1 MSEREAT
8 KGTARVKA
16 RAGGPLL
23 ILPLVVFLVVFLLY
37 PLCYLVANSLV
48 PGGGVLEGRT
58 KQVGAWSAAQWLRTA
73 TAENYVKLFSD
84 GYYLSS
90 LLHSVVLSLAVAVGS
105 VLLCMAPAWVLVRA
119 RFPGKRIFRAVL
131 TIPMA
136 FSGVIVGFMIVI
148 MLGRWGVIPAL
159 LHRLTGEAYLSMTA
173 YTLSG
178 IIVAYV
184 YFEIPRATLTL
195 EAAIRK
201 FDFDLDDAARSLG
214 ATLWQRLWYVLV
226 PLLLPAI
233 ISTVALAFS
242 VSMGSFGVALI
253 IAKKLNLLPVDI
265 FLEITG
271 YANFEFASALCVVML
286 VITLTTNLYLRRLGE
301 KRYVFRQR

>member
-1 MSEREAT
+1 MTGRL
-8 KGTARVKA
+8 
-16 RAGGPLL
+16 GPLL
-23 ILPLVVFLVVFLLY
+23 VVPLVVFLAAFLLY
-37 PLCYLVANSLV
+37 PLCFLAANSLY

-58 KQVGAWSAAQWLRTA
+58 RQVGAWTAAEWVRSFTL
-73 TAENYVKLFSD
+73 ENYVKLFSD
-84 GYYLSS
+84 GYFLSS
-90 LLHSVVLSLAVAVGS
+90 LFHSVMLSLCVAVGS
-105 VLLCMAPAWVLVRA
+105 VLLCIAPAWVLVRTQ
-119 RFPGKRIFRAVL
+119 FPGKRLFRAVL
-131 TIPMA
+131 TVPMA

-148 MLGRWGVIPAL
+148 MLGRWGAVPAF
-159 LHRLTGEAYLSMTA
+159 LHWLTGEAYLSMTA

-178 IIVAYV
+178 LVVAYV

-201 FDFDLDDAARSLG
+201 FDFDLDAAARSLG
-214 ATLWQRLWYVLV
+214 ASLPQRLWYVLI

-253 IAKKLNLLPVDI
+253 VAKKFNLLPVDI

-286 VITLTTNLYLRRLGE
+286 LITLGANLYLRRLGE

>member
-1 MSEREAT
+1 M
-8 KGTARVKA
+8 KA
-16 RAGGPLL
+16 RMSGAWLV
-23 ILPLVVFLVVFLLY
+23 LPLAIFLLVFLLY
-37 PLCYLVANSLV
+37 PLCYRAANSLV

-58 KQVGAWSAAQWLRTA
+58 KQVGAWSIRQWLQTV
-73 TAENYVKLFSD
+73 TVENYVKLFGD

-90 LLHSVVLSLAVAVGS
+90 LLHSVVLSLTIAIGS
-105 VLLCMAPAWVLVRA
+105 VILCIAPAWVLVRTQ
-119 RFPGKRIFRAVL
+119 FPGKRLFRAVL

-148 MLGRWGVIPAL
+148 MLGRWGVIPAV
-159 LHRLTGEAYLSMTA
+159 LHWLTGEAYLSMTA

-178 IIVAYV
+178 LVIAYV

-201 FDFDLDDAARSLG
+201 FDFDLDAAARSLG
-214 ATLWQRLWYVLV
+214 ATLWQRLWYVLI

-233 ISTVALAFS
+233 ISTVALAFA

-253 IAKKLNLLPVDI
+253 IAKKFNLLPVDI

-286 VITLTTNLYLRRLGE
+286 AVTLTTNLYLRRVGE
-301 KRYVFRQR
+301 KRYVFKQR

>member
-1 MSEREAT
+1 VKT
-8 KGTARVKA
+8 RVSGA
-16 RAGGPLL
+16 LL
-23 ILPLVVFLVVFLLY
+23 VLPLVVFLFVFLLY
-37 PLCYLVANSLV
+37 PLGYLAANSLV

-58 KQVGAWSAAQWLRTA
+58 KQVGGWSAGQWLQSVTV
-73 TAENYVKLFSD
+73 ENYVKLFGD

-90 LLHSVVLSLAVAVGS
+90 LLHSVVLSLAIAVGS
-105 VLLCMAPAWVLVRA
+105 VILCIAPAWVLVRT
-119 RFPGKRIFRAVL
+119 RFPGKRLFRAVL

-148 MLGRWGVIPAL
+148 MLGRWGVIPAA
-159 LHRLTGEAYLSMTA
+159 LHWLTGEAYLSMTA

-178 IIVAYV
+178 LVIAYV

-201 FDFDLDDAARSLG
+201 FDFDLDAAARSLG

-233 ISTVALAFS
+233 ISTVALAFA

-253 IAKKLNLLPVDI
+253 IAKKFNLLPVDI

-286 VITLTTNLYLRRLGE
+286 AVTLTTNLYLRRLGE
-301 KRYVFRQR
+301 KRYVFKQR

>member
-1 MSEREAT
+1 MKT
-8 KGTARVKA
+8 
-16 RAGGPLL
+16 RASGALL
-23 ILPLVVFLVVFLLY
+23 VLPLVVFLAVFLLY
-37 PLCYLVANSLV
+37 PLSYLAANSLV

-58 KQVGAWSAAQWLRTA
+58 KQVGAWTARQWLQTV
-73 TAENYVKLFSD
+73 TVENYVKLFAD

-90 LLHSVVLSLAVAVGS
+90 LLHSVVLSLAIAIGS
-105 VLLCMAPAWVLVRA
+105 VILCIAPAWVLVRTQF
-119 RFPGKRIFRAVL
+119 RGKRLFRAVL

-136 FSGVIVGFMIVI
+136 FSGVIVGFMVVI

-159 LHRLTGEAYLSMTA
+159 LHWLTGEAYLSMTA

-178 IIVAYV
+178 LVIAYV

-201 FDFDLDDAARSLG
+201 FDFDLDAAARSLG

-233 ISTVALAFS
+233 ISTVALAFA

-253 IAKKLNLLPVDI
+253 IAKKFNLLPVDI

-286 VITLTTNLYLRRLGE
+286 VVTLTTNLYLRRLGE
-301 KRYVFRQR
+301 KRYVFKER

>member
-1 MSEREAT
+1 MTGRL
-8 KGTARVKA
+8 
-16 RAGGPLL
+16 GPLL
-23 ILPLVVFLVVFLLY
+23 VVPLVVFLAVFLLY
-37 PLCYLVANSLV
+37 PLCFLAANSLH

-58 KQVGAWSAAQWLRTA
+58 RQVGAWTAAEWVRSLTL
-73 TAENYVKLFSD
+73 ENYFKLFSD
-84 GYYLSS
+84 GYFLSS
-90 LLHSVVLSLAVAVGS
+90 LFNSVALSLGVAVGS
-105 VLLCMAPAWVLVRA
+105 VLLCIAPAWVLVRTQ
-119 RFPGKRIFRAVL
+119 FPGKRLFRAVL
-131 TIPMA
+131 TVPMA

-148 MLGRWGVIPAL
+148 MLGRWGAIPAF
-159 LHRLTGEAYLSMTA
+159 LHWLTGEAYLSMTA

-178 IIVAYV
+178 LVVAYV

-214 ATLWQRLWYVLV
+214 ASLWQRLWYVLI
-226 PLLLPAI
+226 PLLMPAI

-253 IAKKLNLLPVDI
+253 VAKKFNLLPVDI

-286 VITLTTNLYLRRLGE
+286 LITLGANLYLRRLGE

>member
-1 MSEREAT
+1 MTS
-8 KGTARVKA
+8 
-16 RAGGPLL
+16 
-23 ILPLVVFLVVFLLY
+23 F
-37 PLCYLVANSLV
+37 
-48 PGGGVLEGRT
+48 
-58 KQVGAWSAAQWLRTA
+58 
-73 TAENYVKLFSD
+73 
-84 GYYLSS
+84 SS
-90 LLHSVVLSLAVAVGS
+90 LRARLVGTVFVAI
-105 VLLCMAPAWVLVRA
+105 APAWVLVRTQ
-119 RFPGKRIFRAVL
+119 FPGKRLFRAVL

-148 MLGRWGVIPAL
+148 MLGRWGAIPAV
-159 LHRLTGEAYLSMTA
+159 LHWLTGEAYLSMLA

-178 IIVAYV
+178 LVVAYV

-214 ATLWQRLWYVLV
+214 AGLWQRLWYVLV

-233 ISTVALAFS
+233 ISTVALAFA

-253 IAKKLNLLPVDI
+253 IAKKFNLLPVDI

-271 YANFEFASALCVVML
+271 YANFEFASALCMIML
-286 VITLTTNLYLRRLGE
+286 AITLTTNLYLRRLGE
-301 KRYVFRQR
+301 QRYVFRQR

>member
-1 MSEREAT
+1 MTGRL
-8 KGTARVKA
+8 
-16 RAGGPLL
+16 GPLL
-23 ILPLVVFLVVFLLY
+23 VVPLVVFLAAFLLY
-37 PLCYLVANSLV
+37 PLCFLAANSLY

-58 KQVGAWSAAQWLRTA
+58 RQVGAWTAAEWVRSFTL
-73 TAENYVKLFSD
+73 ENYVKLFSD
-84 GYYLSS
+84 GYFLSS
-90 LLHSVVLSLAVAVGS
+90 LFHSVVLSLCVAVGS
-105 VLLCMAPAWVLVRA
+105 VLLCIAPAWVLVRTQ
-119 RFPGKRIFRAVL
+119 FPGKRLFRAVL
-131 TIPMA
+131 TVPMA

-148 MLGRWGVIPAL
+148 MLGRWGAVPAF
-159 LHRLTGEAYLSMTA
+159 LHWLTGEAYLSMTA

-178 IIVAYV
+178 LVVAYV

-201 FDFDLDDAARSLG
+201 FDFDLDAAARSLG
-214 ATLWQRLWYVLV
+214 ASLPQRLWYVLI

-253 IAKKLNLLPVDI
+253 VAKKFNLLPVDI

-286 VITLTTNLYLRRLGE
+286 LITLGANLYLRRLGE

>member
-1 MSEREAT
+1 MRI
-8 KGTARVKA
+8 
-16 RAGGPLL
+16 GGPLL
-23 ILPLVVFLVVFLLY
+23 VVPLVAFLVVFLLY
-37 PLCYLVANSLV
+37 PLCYLAANSLV

-58 KQVGAWSAAQWLRTA
+58 KQVGGWSPAQWLQTA
-73 TAENYVKLFSD
+73 TPENYVKLFQD
-84 GYYLSS
+84 RYYVAS
-90 LLHSVVLSLAVAVGS
+90 LVNSVLLSLAVAVGS
-105 VLLCMAPAWVLVRA
+105 VALCVAPAWVLVRTQF
-119 RFPGKRIFRAVL
+119 RGKRLFRAVL

-148 MLGRWGVIPAL
+148 MLGRWGAIPAF
-159 LHRLTGEAYLSMTA
+159 LHWLTGEAYLSMVA

-178 IIVAYV
+178 LVIAYV

-195 EAAIRK
+195 EAAIRR
-201 FDFDLDDAARSLG
+201 FDFDLDAAARSLG
-214 ATLWQRLWYVLV
+214 AGLWQRLWYVLI

-233 ISTVALAFS
+233 ISTIALAFA

-253 IAKKLNLLPVDI
+253 IAKKFHVLPVDI

-286 VITLTTNLYLRRLGE
+286 AITLTTNLYLRRLGE
-301 KRYVFRQR
+301 KHYVFRQR

>member
-1 MSEREAT
+1 
-8 KGTARVKA
+8 VKPG
-16 RAGGPLL
+16 RGGLLVLPLL
-23 ILPLVVFLVVFLLY
+23 GFLLVFLVY
-37 PLCYLVANSLV
+37 PLCYLVANSLH

-58 KQVGAWSAAQWLRTA
+58 RQIGAVGLVDWVRGFTF
-73 TAENYVKLFSD
+73 ENYLKLARD
-84 GYYLSS
+84 GYFLES

-105 VLLCMAPAWVLVRA
+105 VLLCIAPAWVLVRTQ
-119 RFPGKRIFRAVL
+119 FPGKRLFRAVL
-131 TIPMA
+131 TVPMA

-159 LHRLTGEAYLSMTA
+159 LHWLTGEAHLSMTA
-173 YTLSG
+173 YTLTG
-178 IIVAYV
+178 LVIAYV

-201 FDFDLDDAARSLG
+201 FDFDLDAAARSLG
-214 ATLWQRLWYVLV
+214 ASLRQRLWYVLV

-233 ISTVALAFS
+233 ISTVALTFA

-253 IAKKLNLLPVDI
+253 IAKKFNLLPVDI

-286 VITLTTNLYLRRLGE
+286 AITLVTNLYLRRLGE
-301 KRYVFRQR
+301 RHYAFK